1 MRIGRGNRL
10 CTRKNRTT
18 KTERTTDERGYT
30 YTVCGGYTMKGALD
44 TLTVKGFKSI
54 RELNEFKLGNLNV
67 LIGANGTGKSN
78 FIQIFRMLMAMTQ
91 KNLSKF
97 ILERGGADNFLFN
110 GPKITSKIDMELEFT
125 SMSFNAIGSN
135 SYRFELTPTAD
146 EKFLISEERKYA
158 TTNWRSYGSP
168 SEESR
173 LYDERNETSKVG
185 SGNGVEHFVYEYISN
200 WMVYHFHDT
209 SASSPMRRS
218 AIVEDYHKLRGDAAN
233 IAPFLL
239 YLKNTEFYSNHYKRI
254 VDAIRLVIPFFDDFR
269 LDVQKLGE
277 AEKVR
282 LSWNQKGSDFPMQP
296 YHLSDGSI
304 RFICLATALL
314 QPSPPPTII
323 IDEPELGLHPAAI
336 IVLAEL
342 IQAAAKQTQVIVA
355 TQSPALIDQFGID
368 DIIVVN
374 RKDGASTFQRLK
386 EEDFSVWLEDY
397 SVGELWSKNLIAGGP
412 VYE

>member
-1 MRIGRGNRL
+1 
-10 CTRKNRTT
+10 
-18 KTERTTDERGYT
+18 
-30 YTVCGGYTMKGALD
+30 MKGALE

-54 RELNEFKLGNLNV
+54 KDLNEFKLGDLNV
-67 LIGANGTGKSN
+67 IIGANGAGKSN

-110 GPKITSKIDMELEFT
+110 GPKVTAKIDMEFDFASLSE
-125 SMSFNAIGSN
+125 NAKGTN

-146 EKFLISEERKYA
+146 EKFLVSEERKYFNTA
-158 TTNWRSYGSP
+158 WRSYGSA

-173 LYDERNETSKVG
+173 LYDERNEKSWDKQW
-185 SGNGVEHFVYEYISN
+185 NGVGHFVYESISK

-209 SASSPMRRS
+209 SATSPMRRS
-218 AIVEDYHKLRGDAAN
+218 EIVEDNFKLRGDAAN

-239 YLKNTEFYSNHYKRI
+239 NLKNTETYAEYYKRI
-254 VDAIRLVIPFFDDFR
+254 VDAVRLVIPFFDEFR
-269 LDVQKLGE
+269 LDTQQLGE
-277 AEKVR
+277 TEKVR

-314 QPSPPPTII
+314 QPSPPPTIV

-336 IVLAEL
+336 VILAEL
-342 IQAAAKQTQVIVA
+342 IQAAAKRTQVIIA
-355 TQSPALIDQFGID
+355 TQSPALIDQFGLE

-374 RKDGASTFQRLK
+374 REEGASNFQRLK
-386 EEDFSVWLEDY
+386 KEDFSIWLEEY
-397 SVGELWSKNLIAGGP
+397 SLGELWTKNLLVGGP

>member
-1 MRIGRGNRL
+1 
-10 CTRKNRTT
+10 
-18 KTERTTDERGYT
+18 
-30 YTVCGGYTMKGALD
+30 MKGALD
-44 TLTVKGFKSI
+44 KLTVKGFKSI
-54 RELNEFKLGNLNV
+54 KDLDEFKLSDLNV
-67 LIGANGTGKSN
+67 IIGSNGAGKSN
-78 FIQIFRMLMAMTQ
+78 FVQIFRMLMAMTL
-91 KNLSKF
+91 KNFSKF

-110 GPKITSKIDMELEFT
+110 GPKVTPKINMEFEFT
-125 SMSFNAIGSN
+125 SLSDNAAGSN
-135 SYRFELTPTAD
+135 SYKFELTPTAD

-158 TTNWRSYGSP
+158 NTNWRYYGSP

-173 LYDERNETSKVG
+173 LYDERNEKSHDG
-185 SGNGVEHFVYEYISN
+185 QWNGVGHFIYNAISN

-218 AIVEDYHKLRGDAAN
+218 EIVEDYDKLRGDAAN

-239 YLKNTEFYSNHYKRI
+239 HLKNDEHFSDCYKRI
-254 VDAIRLVIPFFDDFR
+254 VDAVRLVTPFFDDFR
-269 LDVQKLGE
+269 LDVQKLGQ

-282 LSWNQKGSDFPMQP
+282 LSWSQKGSDFPMQP

-314 QPSPPPTII
+314 QPNPPSTII

-336 IVLAEL
+336 VVLAEL
-342 IQAAAKQTQVIVA
+342 IQVASKQTQVIIA

-374 RKDGASTFQRLK
+374 REDGASTFQRLK
-386 EEDFSVWLEDY
+386 EADFSAWLEDY
-397 SVGELWSKNLIAGGP
+397 SVGELWSKNVIAGGP